1 MNVLLVESDPDD
13 LARVEQTLRGEEYV
27 LSIARSPEEAL
38 RQLGIR
44 DTHII
49 LVSSMLPH
57 GGAYELARSV
67 RSLRHETPSQ
77 ILMLA
82 SEEERGDI
90 QKALDNGFD
99 DFLSEPLGP
108 GELAARTKAARI
120 RWESQATLVKEREF
134 FRIAVAE
141 EERLSSLVLDQNQSL
156 KEAYEKI
163 RRLNEELE
171 KANKELEQIA
181 AYDSLTGLLNRR
193 SLFSRIAVEIERS
206 IRLDVP
212 LTGLMIDIDHFKN
225 INDNYGHQCGDMV
238 IRDIGARLLAGL
250 RKYDYAGRYGGEEF
264 FIVLSNST
272 EQQSLGIGE
281 RFRKDMEEARFS
293 CGGDELVV
301 TVSIGV
307 ARYIQGESQESWIE
321 RTDRAMYQAKQGGR
335 NRIITD

>member
-1 MNVLLVESDPDD
+1 MLVESDPDGLTRMEHMLRD
-13 LARVEQTLRGEEYV
+13 AGYALRAARTVDD
-27 LSIARSPEEAL
+27 AL
-38 RQLGIR
+38 RQLGAQ
-44 DTHII
+44 DTQII
-49 LVSSMLPH
+49 LVSSSLPNA
-57 GGAYELARSV
+57 GAWELSRSV
-67 RSLRHETPSQ
+67 RALRHEPPPQ
-77 ILMLA
+77 LLMIA
-82 SEEERGDI
+82 AEGERGEI
-90 QKALDNGFD
+90 QRALDNGFD
-99 DFLSEPLGP
+99 DFLCEPFAS
-108 GELAARTKAARI
+108 GELEARTCAARV

-156 KEAYEKI
+156 KDAYEKI
-163 RRLNEELE
+163 RRLNDELE

-181 AYDSLTGLLNRR
+181 AFDSLTGLLNRR

-238 IRDIGARLLAGL
+238 IRNIGARLLAGL

-264 FIVLSNST
+264 YIVLSNST
-272 EQQSLGIGE
+272 QLQALGIGE

-293 CGGDELVV
+293 CGGEELVV

-307 ARYIQGESQESWIE
+307 ARYIPGESQESWIE